1 MADIETEK
9 FRQIGIDLINEYRQ
23 QRGFGP
29 IDYLAIDTPETSA
42 FIRSIQLHEKTK
54 QELADCKQELADY
67 KQQVSDE
74 VEKQARTVWDIH
86 CRCGTRHPISF
97 NTLSQFIIPAPK
109 PDPLFDV
116 MWDLGMAD
124 NRKGVEFM
132 AARINEALTARG
144 LEIRE
149 KNDGN

>member
-1 MADIETEK
+1 MTDIEEEV
-9 FRQIGIDLINEYRQ
+9 RLLVEQVLLASEHDVSGIDVSRKGAGPVTEALYRAIE
-23 QRGFGP
+23 QRK
-29 IDYLAIDTPETSA
+29 A
-42 FIRSIQLHEKTK
+42 FEQK
-54 QELADCKQELADY
+54 
-67 KQQVSDE
+67 VSDE
-74 VEKQARTVWDIH
+74 AEKQAQTVWDIH

-97 NTLSQFIIPAPK
+97 NTLSQFIIPKPK

-132 AARINEALTARG
+132 AARINDALTARG

-149 KNDGN
+149 KNDDN